1 MYSFCSFKLLS
12 AWMTVAITVERVI
25 AVVQPHKVA
34 TWSTTGRVRLVI
46 VLLTLICFVLGA
58 FPLWTIG
65 SVLYSGVPL
74 CIVIPE
80 KQSTYGSWL
89 IAVVVLMTLA
99 LPYCLLVLCT
109 TVIIVFLARS
119 QRFRRNVSRSRTLLW
134 SPYVTG
140 QTIYIFMLLFVLLLL
155 FFLA

>member
-1 MYSFCSFKLLS
+1 LS

-46 VLLTLICFVLGA
+46 VLLTLLCFMLGA

-89 IAVVVLMTLA
+89 IAVVVVMTLA
-99 LPYCLLVLCT
+99 LPYCILVLCT
-109 TVIIVFLARS
+109 VVIIVFLARS
-119 QRFRRNVSRSRTLLW
+119 QRFRRNVSVYVADYWICFFTIHCKSKLHTTFAVS
-134 SPYVTG
+134 SPNTG
-140 QTIYIFMLLFVLLLL
+140 RFKKII
-155 FFLA
+155 